1 MEVMTMRQV
10 ATVVL
15 GDYSVELDEKKLSE
29 LAESC
34 KLAEQNIADLTELND
49 RLLKLTDHFAGL
61 EAEIV
66 PFLRMICDIKDD
78 YRTLLSLGITRKEV
92 DNG

>member
-1 MEVMTMRQV
+1 MNTTKMKQV
-10 ATVVL
+10 ATVEL
-15 GDYSVELDEKKLSE
+15 GDYRVELDEDKLRN

-34 KLAEQNIADLTELND
+34 TLAEQNIADLTELND

-61 EAEIV
+61 ETEIV

-78 YRTLLSLGITRKEV
+78 YRTLLSLGITGKEV
-92 DNG
+92 VNG